1 MKSCLYIFSSPIF
14 NYAPLSPQKMMNETC
29 KQGDVRKMMRGKRFI
44 FLLDESSTLSSVY
57 VYHSSHSLCNVLFQD
72 RPHPLYAR
80 RGRREDERKSK
91 RDDGCNLK
99 FELADTNDDFF
110 STTTS
115 TPFTLTLLHTTVH
128 SIKTIIDQEKK
139 LIKTLSLFLPTS
151 HFSLHS

>member
-1 MKSCLYIFSSPIF
+1 
-14 NYAPLSPQKMMNETC
+14 MMNETC

-57 VYHSSHSLCNVLFQD
+57 VYHTPGRSHSLCNVLFQD

-80 RGRREDERKSK
+80 RGRRDRRTESK

-110 STTTS
+110 STTTLLVHLS
-115 TPFTLTLLHTTVH
+115 HLHFYTL
-128 SIKTIIDQEKK
+128 QY
-139 LIKTLSLFLPTS
+139 TLSKQ
-151 HFSLHS
+151 

>member
-1 MKSCLYIFSSPIF
+1 MNL
-14 NYAPLSPQKMMNETC
+14 PLSLLCTC
-29 KQGDVRKMMRGKRFI
+29 TIPRGVLIHYAMFSFKIDLTPFI
-44 FLLDESSTLSSVY
+44 LDGVDAT
-57 VYHSSHSLCNVLFQD
+57 
-72 RPHPLYAR
+72 
-80 RGRREDERKSK
+80 DERKSK